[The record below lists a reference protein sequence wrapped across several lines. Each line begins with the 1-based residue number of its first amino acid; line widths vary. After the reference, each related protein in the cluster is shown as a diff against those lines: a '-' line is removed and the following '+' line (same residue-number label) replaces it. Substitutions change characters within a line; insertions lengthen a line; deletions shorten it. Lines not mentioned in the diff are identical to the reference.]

1 LESGEPQH
9 AGVASVGASLWW
21 NWSPSSTTNVFVDS
35 TGSRV
40 DTILAVYQGPSV
52 TNLTPVIATNDVGT
66 RKQAYFNFDA
76 TGGAS
81 YRIAVASV
89 NTNETGSLRLLIAP
103 GGSLDTNPPTVT
115 VASPLS
121 GQWVSN
127 FLVTV
132 SGTANDPPPNASGL
146 TRVLLDVNGQLPL
159 TATGTTN
166 WSSIFGLNQGLN
178 RIRVTAEDLAGNVS
192 APVTIE
198 VTYVIVN
205 PVNDLFAN
213 A

>member
-40 DTILAVYQGPSV
+40 DTILAVYQGTGV
-52 TNLTPVIATNDVGT
+52 TNLTPVVATNDVGT
-66 RKQAYFNFDA
+66 KKQAYVSFAA

-81 YRIAVASV
+81 YRIAVASL

-115 VASPLS
+115 VTSPLS

-127 FLVTV
+127 FLITV
-132 SGTANDPPPNASGL
+132 FGTANDPPPNASGL

-159 TATGTTN
+159 TAVGTTN
-166 WSSIFGLNQGLN
+166 WSSTFGLNEGLN
-178 RIRVTAEDLAGNVS
+178 HISVTAEDVEGNVS
-192 APVTIE
+192 TPVIID
-198 VTYVIVN
+198 VTYVI
-205 PVNDLFAN
+205 LS
-213 A
+213 